1 MQYTAKALLG
11 LLVCTKFF
19 MSTLL
24 SGTAVC
30 DVYVFIC
37 SLQTSICL
45 IHILC
50 YFYVDF
56 SLTSVSSP
64 AFGCPVVRALPYT
77 TVYEIHHVSHPQVVL
92 V

>member
-1 MQYTAKALLG
+1 MQYTAKALIG
-11 LLVCTKFF
+11 MLVCTKFF
-19 MSTLL
+19 ISTLL
-24 SGTAVC
+24 SGTDVC

-50 YFYVDF
+50 YFCG
-56 SLTSVSSP
+56 LTNPIFHSCIWVS
-64 AFGCPVVRALPYT
+64 CCQT
-77 TVYEIHHVSHPQVVL
+77 ITVYEIHHVSHPQLVL